1 MLKIGELDRRI
12 VIQTYETTIDN
23 YGEKTLAWATLYTV
37 WAKVDWKKSNRE
49 EDSQQLVQNSDL
61 TFYIRNV
68 GVDILSTNRIFW
80 ENKYYYIHGI
90 KEIDGRDQFLE
101 LETKLKD
108 NDSGN

>member
-12 VIQTYETTIDN
+12 IIENSETTIDN
-23 YGEKTLAWATLYTV
+23 YGEKTHTWATLYTV
-37 WAKVDWKKSNRE
+37 WAKVDWKKSNRD

-61 TFYIRNV
+61 TFYIRNI
-68 GVDILSTNRIFW
+68 GVTLKGSYRIFW